1 MDEIQ
6 RLRERIDEIDQ
17 ELALLIRSR
26 YENARLLGRIKRS
39 RGISLRDPQR
49 ERDILRRLKRLSGQ
63 LGLDSEMLEQV
74 FRQIFRLS
82 VRAQGDS
89 QRDENS
95 KLDGLKLLVVGGT
108 GRMGRF
114 IAGFASLHGAR
125 VKIAGRSLNK
135 TRKIAREIEAEPGTI
150 LDAAD
155 SDIVIISVPIK
166 ETERVAVETASLM
179 KKGSLLADVSSVKTG
194 VSDMIASRT
203 SEAIEYVSIHPLF
216 GPDIDQLYDENVA
229 IIRYR
234 PGPRWQKLTQA
245 FRVSGAKICNMT
257 AERHDRRM
265 AYAQGLHHFALMTL
279 GMGLSDKG
287 GEPRTRSLRDTETRI
302 FKMIENWETV
312 QAIQLMNPFALKARR
327 SFVEISERF
336 AAMRGSDTFLARR
349 RLSSNVQKWSRKR

>member
-6 RLRERIDEIDQ
+6 RLRARIDEID
-17 ELALLIRSR
+17 EEITLLMKKR

-39 RGISLRDPQR
+39 RGISLRDLQR
-49 ERDILRRLKRLSGQ
+49 EKIILRKIERLSER
-63 LGLDSEMLEQV
+63 LGLDSRMLDQV

-95 KLDGLKLLVVGGT
+95 KLNGLKLLVVGGT

-114 IAGFASLHGAR
+114 IAGFASLQGAHVR
-125 VKIAGRSLNK
+125 IAGRSLNK

-155 SDIVIISVPIK
+155 SDIVVIAVPIK

-179 KKGSLLADVSSVKTG
+179 KEGSLLADVSSVKTG

-203 SEAIEYVSIHPLF
+203 SAGIEYVSTHPLF
-216 GPDIDQLYDENVA
+216 GPDIDSLYDENIA
-229 IIRYR
+229 IIPYR
-234 PGPRWQKLTQA
+234 PGPRWEKLSQA
-245 FRVSGAKICNMT
+245 FRVSGAKIYNMT
-257 AERHDRRM
+257 AEWHDKRM
-265 AYAQGLHHFALMTL
+265 AYTQGLHHFALMTL
-279 GMGLSDKG
+279 GIGLSDKG

-312 QAIQLMNPFALKARR
+312 QAIQLMNPFASKARR

-336 AAMRGSDTFLARR
+336 AAMRISDASLARR
-349 RLSSNVQKWSRKR
+349 RLSSDVQKWSHKQ